1 MFKYNGL
8 KVFVSPLC
16 TRQVQVKRH
25 KRNKR
30 INKKWLKRYGTKT
43 VEEALVM
50 GNHTLFVS
58 QRAYDALG
66 AEVATEHK
74 VRGRGPMLF
83 TLDDYGVSNDS

>member
-1 MFKYNGL
+1 MFNYNGL

-43 VEEALVM
+43 VEEAFVM

-58 QRAYDALG
+58 QRAYNALR
-66 AEVATEHK
+66 AEVAKATFAEHK
-74 VRGRGPMLF
+74 VRGRDPTLF
-83 TLDDYGVSNDS
+83 IFDDLG